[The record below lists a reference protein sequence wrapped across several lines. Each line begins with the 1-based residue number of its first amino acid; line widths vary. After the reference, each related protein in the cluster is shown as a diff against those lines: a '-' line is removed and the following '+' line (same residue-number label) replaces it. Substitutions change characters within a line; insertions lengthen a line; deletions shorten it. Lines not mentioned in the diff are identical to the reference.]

1 MVLNTGQ
8 AKPDHIKVLLGENTR
23 SGSLLHPVQL
33 IIIIII
39 IMSSFPK
46 HTSFARKW

>member
-1 MVLNTGQ
+1 MMVLTGQ

-33 IIIIII
+33 IIIII
-39 IMSSFPK
+39 MSSFPK